1 MSMCIKL
8 VCVCVS
14 VCAYIHTCHM
24 PQLGG
29 GDFIIPYNTCN
40 NSSLF
45 SLSSFKSD
53 NKSMHLYSTHICTC
67 TAYYVDILCLIR
79 DTNRILIGCLAVVLT
94 LSHTRAHPRPCA
106 CICVYMYLSTQTAQ
120 TLYRSISASLLR
132 DAPERRPRKLA
143 KIYIYIY
150 IP

>member
-1 MSMCIKL
+1 MFCINVRVHVHVHTAL
-8 VCVCVS
+8 WRPVCVCVCVHS
-14 VCAYIHTCHM
+14 HL

-29 GDFIIPYNTCN
+29 GPDFIIPCNTCN

-79 DTNRILIGCLAVVLT
+79 DTNRILIGCSAVVLT

-106 CICVYMYLSTQTAQ
+106 CICVYMYLST
-120 TLYRSISASLLR
+120 
-132 DAPERRPRKLA
+132 
-143 KIYIYIY
+143 
-150 IP
+150 